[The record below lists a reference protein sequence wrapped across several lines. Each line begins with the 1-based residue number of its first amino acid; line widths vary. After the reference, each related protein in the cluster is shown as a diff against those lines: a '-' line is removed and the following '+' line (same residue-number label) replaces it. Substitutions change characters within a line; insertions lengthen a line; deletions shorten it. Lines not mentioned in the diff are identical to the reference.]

1 MTFSRP
7 NKSDWTLFFIV
18 VTMVGLVWSKF
29 LISQGT
35 IWLSA
40 IAIFSWHSERKFP
53 LGINPSFIDFF
64 RNIRDYLPQLTLI
77 LFFLLVLAGGIGST
91 DVGYWLERVRI
102 RLPFLAFPLVFLI
115 LPKLSSRQY
124 KVALYSLI
132 GMVMCTAVAA
142 CVNYF
147 IHFQE
152 ISEMVR
158 TGKAIPV
165 PMNHI
170 RFSLLLSLSIFASFY
185 LANRLATENFLWK
198 RFLYGTALIQVIC
211 LHLLAVRS
219 GLLVFY
225 VVAFIEAVR
234 FLLQSRRYLI
244 GGAMLLCLMLT
255 PFAAYK
261 FHPGFRTKIQYT
273 LWDYGQFVQ
282 NKGQNYSDAERLTSI
297 LVGLKIGNEHPWFG
311 VGTGDVFQEVHRT
324 YHSTYPNYTYP
335 KIPHNQFV
343 MTYASN
349 GLLGLLVFL
358 FAFFFPLWYQQGYRK
373 GMLVTLSVIL
383 FMSFMVESTLE
394 TSQGATFFAFLFAFF
409 QMQNGAKQTLTR

>member
-1 MTFSRP
+1 MTFSKP
-7 NKSDWTLFFIV
+7 DKSDWTLFFIV

-35 IWLSA
+35 IWLSLM
-40 IAIFSWHSERKFP
+40 AIFNWDSGRKMP
-53 LGINPSFIDFF
+53 VYINSSFIFFF
-64 RNIRDYLPQLTLI
+64 RNIRTFLPQLSI
-77 LFFLLVLAGGIGST
+77 VLFFLLVLVGGIGSD
-91 DVGYWLERVRI
+91 DVSYWLERVRI

-115 LPKLSSRQY
+115 LPNLSRRQY
-124 KVALYSLI
+124 FIALTTFVSLI
-132 GMVMCTAVAA
+132 VFTAVGA

-170 RFSLLLSLSIFASFY
+170 RFSLLLSFGIFAS
-185 LANRLATENFLWK
+185 LHLGDLLPAAHLRWK
-198 RFLYGTALIQVIC
+198 RFTFLLAIIGVVC

-225 VVAFIEAVR
+225 VVAALTAVR
-234 FLLQSRRYLI
+234 FVVQGKRYLI
-244 GGAMLLCLMLT
+244 GVAMLLCLILT
-255 PFAAYK
+255 PVAAYK

-297 LVGLKIGNEHPWFG
+297 LVGLKIGNEHPLFG
-311 VGTGDVFQEVHRT
+311 SGTGDVFQEVHKI
-324 YHSTYPNYTYP
+324 YHSDFPTYTYP

-358 FAFFFPLWYQQGYRK
+358 FAFFFPLWYQKGYRN

-394 TSQGATFFAFLFAFF
+394 TSQGATFFAFLFSFF
-409 QMQNGAKQTLTR
+409 QLQKGERMDMD